1 MTEVPPPRLPFD
13 GESSSDE
20 DVITAPANEVLR
32 AVCTGDV
39 EGACQ
44 LVASRDLSEDTLTEL
59 LLETALHHTLHHQD
73 IEARIRFVRLLLTR
87 GANPNCPF
95 LVTSLTTAAQTHET
109 TLICQIS
116 TSTCQYSPRVI
127 DLLITWGAYADHT
140 RHTCSKITYL
150 LANGGKE
157 TYRYSVL
164 AYAVAFARQFRR
176 LRAVA
181 LALLSGGST
190 LDACVRIRVKDAQ
203 GAQVTSRS
211 ESIEWVL
218 GERERRKPSLVN
230 NEHYLAFKAFLL
242 SVRAAGDYRSFVI
255 EQRRSCALMRH
266 LAIRGRATTH
276 DGPLGFL
283 ARTGEAGLF
292 RRVLSYLPPRPLPR
306 PSIRYHIRIR
316 RADNGEVTYFRVEHD
331 TTKLANVF
339 RAWVASLEDHPYTAQ
354 WAFSLPASPEVLL
367 EGFQTGADLGLK
379 DDDVIDAML
388 YAEHPAGLRE
398 QAAAAADA
406 ARQYLEHL
414 RADERFRGAE
424 DAEEAIAHAAAA
436 MNVSM

>member
-1 MTEVPPPRLPFD
+1 MTEVPPLDPFN

-20 DVITAPANEVLR
+20 DDSVIPATANEILR
-32 AVCTGDV
+32 AVCMGDV

-59 LLETALHHTLHHQD
+59 LWEAACHHTLHYHD
-73 IEARIRFVRLLLTR
+73 IEARIRFVRLLLAR
-87 GANPNCPF
+87 GANVNCPF
-95 LVTSLTTAAQTHET
+95 QINNRTTAAQLHAA

-116 TSTCQYSPRVI
+116 TLACQYCPRVI

-140 RHTCSKITYL
+140 RHTCSKITKTL
-150 LANGGKE
+150 ENGGRE

-164 AYAVAFARQFRR
+164 AYAVTFAGQFRR

-181 LALLSGGST
+181 LALLSGGAT
-190 LDACVRIRVKDAQ
+190 LDASVRIRVKDAQ
-203 GAQVTSRS
+203 GARIGSRS

-218 GERERRKPSLVN
+218 GERERREPSLVSDA
-230 NEHYLAFKAFLL
+230 HYLALKALLL

-266 LAIRGRATTH
+266 LAIRGRATTD

-292 RRVLSYLPPRPLPR
+292 RRVLSYLPPRPRPR
-306 PSIRYHIRIR
+306 PSIRYDIRIR
-316 RADNGEVTYFRVEHD
+316 RADNGEVTYFRFHD
-331 TTKLANVF
+331 STKLANVK

-354 WAFSLPASPEVLL
+354 WAFSLPASPEVLI
-367 EGFQTGADLGLK
+367 EGWQTGADLGLK

-388 YAEHPAGLRE
+388 YAEHPVGLRE
-398 QAAAAADA
+398 AAAAAAAA

-414 RADERFRGAE
+414 RADERFLGAE
-424 DAEEAIAHAAAA
+424 DAEEAVARAAACGLD
-436 MNVSM
+436 

>member
-44 LVASRDLSEDTLTEL
+44 LVASRDLSEDTRTEL
-59 LLETALHHTLHHQD
+59 LLETVLHHTLHHHD

-116 TSTCQYSPRVI
+116 TSKCQYSPRVI

-150 LANGGKE
+150 LANGGNE

-181 LALLSGGST
+181 LALLSGGAT
-190 LDACVRIRVKDAQ
+190 LDAGVRIRVKDAE

-230 NEHYLAFKAFLL
+230 NAHYLALKALLL

-266 LAIRGRATTH
+266 LAIRGRAMTD

-292 RRVLSYLPPRPLPR
+292 RRVLSYLPPRPRPR
-306 PSIRYHIRIR
+306 PSIRYDIRIR
-316 RADNGEVTYFRVEHD
+316 RADNGEVTYFRVHD
-331 TTKLANVF
+331 STKLANVF
-339 RAWVASLEDHPYTAQ
+339 RAWAASLEDHPYTAQ

-367 EGFQTGADLGLK
+367 EGCQTGSDLGLK

-388 YAEHPAGLRE
+388 YAEHPVGLRE
-398 QAAAAADA
+398 AAAAAADA

-414 RADERFRGAE
+414 RADERFLGAE

>member
-1 MTEVPPPRLPFD
+1 MTEASIYEAL
-13 GESSSDE
+13 SSGDYE
-20 DVITAPANEVLR
+20 TAR
-32 AVCTGDV
+32 
-39 EGACQ
+39 Q
-44 LVASRDLSEDTLTEL
+44 LVVSEDLSEDTLISL
-59 LLETALHHTLHHQD
+59 LWGAAHHAVYSHHD
-73 IEARIRFVRLLLTR
+73 DDVEARIRFVRLLLTR

-316 RADNGEVTYFRVEHD
+316 RADNGEVTYFRFHD